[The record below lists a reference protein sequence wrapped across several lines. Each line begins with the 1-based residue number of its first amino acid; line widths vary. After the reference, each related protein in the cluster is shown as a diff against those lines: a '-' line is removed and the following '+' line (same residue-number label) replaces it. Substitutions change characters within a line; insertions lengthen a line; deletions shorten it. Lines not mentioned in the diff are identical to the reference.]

1 MAAAPTGSPAATRP
15 PGAWPRRAAR
25 GLALIGVGLFLYF
38 QFGPRPAFLPLAC
51 RIDGPA
57 IARASGVVVFLHGRS
72 RSLAYAQGTADQMR
86 AAGLPS
92 SFAIVLVE
100 APYSTGFGH
109 QWGETAQ
116 RQATARARL
125 RARLRELSAAGGPP
139 SQQWIIAGFSQG
151 AGVAIDTA
159 VEEPRFGALASFSP
173 CLSVLRGELPK
184 REGLRILLAHGRSD
198 DVCPLEESRS
208 LARVLAAAGKPAQY
222 VEFEGG
228 HEMPPEVLRAFVGFA
243 ARATGVDDA
252 RMLER
257 SKTAVDFGRPS
268 GVK

>member
-1 MAAAPTGSPAATRP
+1 MRPAPAASPVASPRP
-15 PGAWPRRAAR
+15 HAWPRRAAR
-25 GLALIGVGLFLYF
+25 GLALIGAGAFLYV
-38 QFGPRPAFLPLAC
+38 QLGPRPAFLPLAC

-57 IARASGVVVFLHGRS
+57 LADATGVVVFLHGRG
-72 RSLAYAQGTADQMR
+72 RNLAYALGTAAQMR

-109 QWGETAQ
+109 QWGDSAE

-125 RARLRELSAAGGPP
+125 RALLRDLAAAGGPP
-139 SQQWIIAGFSQG
+139 RERWIIAGFSQG

-184 REGLRILLAHGRSD
+184 REGLRVLLAHGRSD

-208 LARVLAAAGKPAQY
+208 LAHVLAAAGKPAQY
-222 VEFEGG
+222 VEFDGG
-228 HEMPPEVLRAFVGFA
+228 HAMPPEVLRAFVGFA
-243 ARATGVDDA
+243 TKATAAR
-252 RMLER
+252 
-257 SKTAVDFGRPS
+257 
-268 GVK
+268 